1 MDAGANRE
9 LFKRREQM
17 WNSGNTDL
25 VDQLFAADFVGH
37 TPHQQIRGSEE
48 LKALVGQIHE
58 AFPDFSLTYD
68 PVVASEDHV
77 AVMVTIHGTHDGS
90 LAGLEPTGK
99 EVEFTGMIISRIDGG
114 KVVEEWRYMDTIGLL
129 EQLGVELG
137 SDEAEQI
144 MVGVGEEEER
154 RLHQN

>member
-1 MDAGANRE
+1 MNTEENRE
-9 LFKRREQM
+9 LFKLREEM
-17 WNSGNTDL
+17 WNSGDMDL
-25 VDQLFAADFVGH
+25 VDRVFASDFVGH
-37 TPHQQIRGSEE
+37 TPHQDVRGLEGI
-48 LKALVGQIHE
+48 KALVGQMHE
-58 AFPDFSLTYD
+58 AFPDFSLSYD

-77 AVMVTIHGTHDGS
+77 AVMVTIHGTHEGS

-99 EVEFTGMIISRIDGG
+99 EIEFAGMIISRIDGG

-144 MVGVGEEEER
+144 MIGVGEEEDR
-154 RLHQN
+154 RPGR